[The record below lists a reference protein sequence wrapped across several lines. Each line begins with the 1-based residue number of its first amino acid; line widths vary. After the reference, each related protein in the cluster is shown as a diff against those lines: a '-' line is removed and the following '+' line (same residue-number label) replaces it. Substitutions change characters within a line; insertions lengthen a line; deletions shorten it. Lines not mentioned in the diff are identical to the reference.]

1 MKNQLAKTMKMNDT
15 LLDGLKLYGLQTDI
29 FFLFVNFFFICP
41 LFKRTKFRSSFF
53 CIPEVKND
61 PIRKKKLNK
70 HSAET
75 CSCVTVVT

>member
-29 FFLFVNFFFICP
+29 FFLFVNFF
-41 LFKRTKFRSSFF
+41 LFVHYLRELNFDLVFF